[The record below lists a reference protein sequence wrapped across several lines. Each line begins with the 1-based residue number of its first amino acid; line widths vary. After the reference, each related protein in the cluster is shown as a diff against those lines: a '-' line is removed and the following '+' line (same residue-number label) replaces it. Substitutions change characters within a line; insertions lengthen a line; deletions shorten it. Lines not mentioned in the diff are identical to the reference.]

1 MHTSQAATE
10 GACPLAPLLFVV
22 AVLALMRAARV
33 GLGKPPCTF
42 SPAVP
47 RAAGHPCDA
56 PPSSPAL
63 QLVEEGQGE
72 VLMEADRMEPLRSGK
87 SHLHFSPFTRIN
99 VRSKAHT
106 GMARLGG
113 GASGSGSGAAPPGRG
128 IGNLASLR
136 QQLAEKEMEA
146 ARAAEEQ
153 RRQERARQRQQRQL
167 QALEQHA
174 QQTQHAQ
181 QQPDRQQQRQ
191 QRQQPEG

>member
-1 MHTSQAATE
+1 
-10 GACPLAPLLFVV
+10 
-22 AVLALMRAARV
+22 MRPTRV
-33 GLGKPPCTF
+33 GLGKHPWLF
-42 SPAVP
+42 LPAVP
-47 RAAGHPCDA
+47 RAAGQPCDA
-56 PPSSPAL
+56 PPPSPAL

-99 VRSKAHT
+99 VRSKAHN
-106 GMARLGG
+106 GMARR
-113 GASGSGSGAAPPGRG
+113 GASGSGSGSGSRGAPPGRG

-167 QALEQHA
+167 QALEQQA
-174 QQTQHAQ
+174 QQAQ

-191 QRQQPEG
+191 QRQQQRQQLEG